1 MTTTILFAWE
11 LGSGLGYVM
20 RLRRVAARLLRRN
33 VEVIAVLQD
42 VSSARWLDGLDLKVM
57 QAPVWPAT
65 FKRDAERERLSSA
78 TFADTLADFGL
89 ADAEALR
96 LLMAAWDQ
104 LFNLIKPDLVIAEG
118 APIASL
124 TARGRIPLALVGTGS
139 ALPPAKMERFPLL
152 HQASA
157 PVWRE
162 EDLLDIVNRAL
173 RRIGSLPLDRLPQMF
188 AADVR
193 MVTTFPLLD
202 PYCAQRTEPAEGPFF
217 DRAPLARREEAET
230 VLAYFSTG
238 LDTTRPE
245 LIDALRSIASQLRI
259 FAPGFSAGSREILS
273 RAGARVEARPMPLAE
288 VLAESRLV
296 IHPGSAGTAAQALAA
311 GVPQWVLSIDI
322 EKDLTGGALE
332 GAGIGAL
339 VRCYDPAASI
349 SSEAI
354 AALESDAAV
363 AARAMEVGRLHRQA
377 LSARDPL
384 STFERA
390 CLRLAAV

>member
-1 MTTTILFAWE
+1 MVTSCAC
-11 LGSGLGYVM
+11 
-20 RLRRVAARLLRRN
+20 VASRLLRRN
-33 VEVIAVLQD
+33 VEVVAVLQD

-124 TARGRIPLALVGTGS
+124 TARGRIPLALVGTGF
-139 ALPPAKMERFPLL
+139 ALPPAEMERFPLL

-245 LIDALRSIASQLRI
+245 LIDAPRCGRSRPS
-259 FAPGFSAGSREILS
+259 FAF
-273 RAGARVEARPMPLAE
+273 
-288 VLAESRLV
+288 SRLD
-296 IHPGSAGTAAQALAA
+296 S
-311 GVPQWVLSIDI
+311 
-322 EKDLTGGALE
+322 
-332 GAGIGAL
+332 
-339 VRCYDPAASI
+339 
-349 SSEAI
+349 
-354 AALESDAAV
+354 
-363 AARAMEVGRLHRQA
+363 
-377 LSARDPL
+377 
-384 STFERA
+384 
-390 CLRLAAV
+390 RLAAERFWPAPAHGSKPGPCRSPKSSPRAGLSFIRGAPGLRRRRLRPACRNGCSASTSKKT

>member
-1 MTTTILFAWE
+1 
-11 LGSGLGYVM
+11 
-20 RLRRVAARLLRRN
+20 
-33 VEVIAVLQD
+33 VEVVAVLQD

-89 ADAEALR
+89 ANAEALR

-124 TARGRIPLALVGTGS
+124 TARGRIPLALVGTGF
-139 ALPPAKMERFPLL
+139 ALPPAEMERFPLL

-173 RRIGSLPLDRLPQMF
+173 RQIGSLPLDRLPQMF

-193 MVTTFPLLD
+193 MVATFPLLD

-230 VLAYFSTG
+230 VLAYFSTR

-259 FAPGFSAGSREILS
+259 FAPGFSAGSRGILA
-273 RAGARVEARPMPLAE
+273 RAGARVEAGPMPLTQLVCDYIEAE
-288 VLAESRLV
+288 GFTVHDRL
-296 IHPGSAGTAAQALAA
+296 
-311 GVPQWVLSIDI
+311 
-322 EKDLTGGALE
+322 ALE
-332 GAGIGAL
+332 IEDN
-339 VRCYDPAASI
+339 C
-349 SSEAI
+349 
-354 AALESDAAV
+354 
-363 AARAMEVGRLHRQA
+363 EVG
-377 LSARDPL
+377 ARDPL
-384 STFERA
+384 ALVDIFPRVDIHGVDALVLSA
-390 CLRLAAV
+390 CVQMPSLEAIPIVEKKVGIPVISAAVCTTFRMLQQMDLKPVAPNAGALLSGRFGQSEPTRTAA